1 MVSYDQ
7 GASTTDVGKPDL
19 MKDSA
24 MQTSIDDEHA
34 TESEFGNALK
44 ARSDEAARAMLA
56 RGRFITYR
64 ERDTPQGHVVRE
76 YPSGTRETVRIDLP
90 RSKSRHA

>member
-1 MVSYDQ
+1 M
-7 GASTTDVGKPDL
+7 T
-19 MKDSA
+19 KDSA
-24 MQTSIDDEHA
+24 MQTSVDDEHA
-34 TESEFGNALK
+34 TEIDFGEALK

-76 YPSGTRETVRIDLP
+76 YPNGTRETVRIELP